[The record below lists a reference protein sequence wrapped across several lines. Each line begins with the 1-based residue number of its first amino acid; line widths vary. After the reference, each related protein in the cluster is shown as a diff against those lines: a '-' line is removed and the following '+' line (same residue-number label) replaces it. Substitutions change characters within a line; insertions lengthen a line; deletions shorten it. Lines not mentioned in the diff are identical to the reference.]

1 MENLVQIALH
11 RFAVRPYGLTHDRSR
26 RARRCE
32 QCLNKP
38 PGLSGVQFDLVAIFN
53 NLAGHCNRVQGDKLG
68 HRAALNGGGLAEKLL
83 VRRGTRATKRWLL
96 GSFSVAGTRQMYASV
111 AHKSTINFNAPRL
124 HRRPA
129 CRAARHRVVRGAWLA
144 GSVGTGVVVVVAAAA
159 ASVDE
164 LRLHDMLIY
173 WQIAL
178 VFTGNIMFTAQ

>member
-83 VRRGTRATKRWLL
+83 VRRGYPGDEALAFRFFQCCRHAPNVCLC
-96 GSFSVAGTRQMYASV
+96 GTQ
-111 AHKSTINFNAPRL
+111 INN
-124 HRRPA
+124 
-129 CRAARHRVVRGAWLA
+129 
-144 GSVGTGVVVVVAAAA
+144 
-159 ASVDE
+159 
-164 LRLHDMLIY
+164 
-173 WQIAL
+173 
-178 VFTGNIMFTAQ
+178 